1 MVAEGDTVH
10 LTAARLHAS
19 LAGRLLKRV
28 DLRVP
33 ALATANLAGQ
43 RVKEVVARGKHILL
57 RTDAGFTLHSH
68 LKMEGSWHIY
78 KPGERWRARPHEVR
92 AVLETKSRVAVG
104 LRLGALDL
112 LRTSHETRVV
122 GHLGPDVLGPDW
134 DPDEVL
140 RRLRASPER
149 EIGVA
154 LIDQAV
160 MAGPGNIYKSEA
172 LFLRGVNPREPVES
186 VRDLPGLVEAVKR
199 VMEANRSTAR
209 QVTTGDPRPGRQHWV
224 YGRPSQPCRR
234 CGSTIS
240 RASQGAEGTAR
251 LTFWCPSCQPLLDS

>member
-1 MVAEGDTVH
+1 MAEGDTVH
-10 LTAARLHAS
+10 LTAARLHHA

-43 RVKEVVARGKHILL
+43 RVREVVARGKHILL

-68 LKMEGSWHIY
+68 LRMEGTWQIY
-78 KPGERWRARPHEVR
+78 RPGDPWRVKPHEVR
-92 AVLETKSRVAVG
+92 AVLETKSRVAIGV
-104 LRLGALDL
+104 RLGALDL
-112 LRTSHETRVV
+112 LRTSHESRVV

-134 DPDEVL
+134 DPEEVL
-140 RRLRASPER
+140 RRMRADLDR

-172 LFLRGVNPREPVES
+172 LFLRGVHPREPVGS
-186 VRDLPGLVEAVKR
+186 VRDLPSLVDAMKR
-199 VMEANRSTAR
+199 VMEANRSTAG
-209 QVTTGDPRPGRQHWV
+209 QVTTGDPRPGRRHWV
-224 YGRPSQPCRR
+224 YGRPGQPCRR

-240 RASQGAEGTAR
+240 RAAQGPEATQR
-251 LTFWCPSCQPLLDS
+251 LTFWCPSCQPLRGS